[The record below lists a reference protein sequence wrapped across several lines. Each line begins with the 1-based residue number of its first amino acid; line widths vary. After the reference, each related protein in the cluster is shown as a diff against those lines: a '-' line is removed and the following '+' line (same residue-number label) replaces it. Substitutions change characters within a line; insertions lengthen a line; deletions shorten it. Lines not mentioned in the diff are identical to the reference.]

1 MPVRKHNAPPGLD
14 YDPITGEEQN
24 ISYGV
29 VGADAGQSQPRRRL
43 EDVIGRRLYPTDRP
57 AVGTKWNDPTA
68 ERWDVLLPRGAP
80 DEFRDP
86 QRMCEAFHIN
96 DDGAIKHL
104 AAVMT
109 LKFPEADSIPSE
121 MRLHEVW
128 ELSRGFGLLLALQL
142 EVAAVAVLHVPGRHW
157 GHGVPH
163 CHLICPVRT
172 VRPGSGFSTFVMP
185 LINGEEGRYRLGRSR
200 R

>member
-109 LKFPEADSIPSE
+109 LKFPEADSIPS
-121 MRLHEVW
+121 
-128 ELSRGFGLLLALQL
+128 
-142 EVAAVAVLHVPGRHW
+142 
-157 GHGVPH
+157 
-163 CHLICPVRT
+163 
-172 VRPGSGFSTFVMP
+172 
-185 LINGEEGRYRLGRSR
+185 
-200 R
+200 